1 MDDSEQR
8 LTHRPEVGR
17 DLPVGAERGVGPG
30 KTSDAPPV
38 PGERPSALQSIVG
51 VFLHPRRTFES
62 MRDRPHFRLALVILL
77 VIQTGIAILLFR
89 SGVIA
94 EQTIAKMEEQGKD
107 PRQIEAV
114 SSFFEGTGGI
124 LTTVVAAPFATTMGI
139 LFGAASLFFM
149 GNLMMGGRL
158 RFTHY
163 LSAMVYAGII
173 QIVDQ
178 GVRVALIL
186 ANRTFD
192 VRLGLGVL
200 FGDATGF
207 PIRAL
212 DILTDPLFLWGN
224 AVCAIGVSAYARR
237 SFKFGLLAV
246 IPGTLLAVIL
256 SANR

>member
-8 LTHRPEVGR
+8 LTNRPDAG
-17 DLPVGAERGVGPG
+17 GNGPG
-30 KTSDAPPV
+30 DIGPGVV
-38 PGERPSALQSIVG
+38 PGERPGALQSIVG
-51 VFLHPRRTFES
+51 AFIHPRRTFES

-77 VIQTGIAILLFR
+77 VIQTGIALALFR

-114 SSFFEGTGGI
+114 STFFEGTGGL
-124 LTTVVAAPFATTMGI
+124 LTTVVTAPFATAIGI
-139 LFGAASLFFM
+139 LCGAGLLFFM
-149 GNLMMGGRL
+149 ANLMMGARL
-158 RFTHY
+158 RFAHY
-163 LSAMVYAGII
+163 LSAAVYAGIV
-173 QIVDQ
+173 QLVDQ

-186 ANRTFD
+186 VNRTFD

-200 FGDATGF
+200 FPDATGF

-237 SFKFGLLAV
+237 SFKFGVLAV
-246 IPGTLLAVIL
+246 IPGMLLALLL